1 MTKTN
6 ASRISLEQAQQLVE
20 LLEKGEQEQA
30 EQLLNSITHADTNKL
45 GDILQLDS
53 DLFGQIGKLTRQL
66 HTALTEFQLDPRITD
81 LAHTDIP
88 DAQSRLNYVIEMTEQ
103 AANKT
108 MDAVEFA
115 IPVADKLN
123 ESLSNLNPRWKQVM
137 SQATP
142 LEEFK
147 GLCQDTHTF
156 ISEAHLDAEQL
167 HGKLTDVL
175 MAQDF
180 QDLTGQVIRRVI
192 QLVQEVEESLIRM
205 LKVFGENG
213 DTFSS
218 DTFKAMNA
226 VKRKREDVSLGEKAE
241 GPIIDAEN
249 RTDVV
254 TDQDD
259 VDDLLS
265 SLGF

>member
-1 MTKTN
+1 MTTTDAPK
-6 ASRISLEQAQQLVE
+6 ISLEQAKQLVAY
-20 LLEKGEQEQA
+20 LEAGEQQQA
-30 EQLLNSITHADTNKL
+30 DDLLVSLAQSESNKL

-108 MDAVEFA
+108 MDAVEFSL
-115 IPVADKLN
+115 PVADKLS
-123 ESLSNLNPRWKQVM
+123 ESLANLHPRWRQVM
-137 SQATP
+137 SDTTS
-142 LEEFK
+142 LDEFK

-156 ISEAHLDAEQL
+156 ISEAQSDATLLNTHL
-167 HGKLTDVL
+167 KDVL

-192 QLVQEVEESLIRM
+192 QLVQEVEESLISM
-205 LKVFGENG
+205 LKVFGE
-213 DTFSS
+213 TS
-218 DTFKAMNA
+218 DMAQATSDKGQLAPPT
-226 VKRKREDVSLGEKAE
+226 GEEAE
-241 GPIIDAEN
+241 GPIIDAES

-254 TDQDD
+254 SGQDD

>member
-1 MTKTN
+1 MTTTKVPK
-6 ASRISLEQAQQLVE
+6 ISLEQAKQLVAF
-20 LLEKGEQEQA
+20 LEQGEQQQA
-30 EQLLNSITHADTNKL
+30 DDLLLSLVPEESNKL
-45 GDILQLDS
+45 EDILQLDS

-66 HTALTEFQLDPRITD
+66 HNALTEFQLDPRITD
-81 LAHTDIP
+81 LARTDIP

-108 MDAVEFA
+108 MDAVEFSL
-115 IPVADKLN
+115 PVADKLN
-123 ESLSNLNPRWKQVM
+123 ESLTNLQPRWQQVM
-137 SQATP
+137 KEPTS
-142 LEEFK
+142 LDDFK

-156 ISEAHLDAEQL
+156 ISEAHNDAAQL
-167 HGKLTDVL
+167 NSHLKDVL

-205 LKVFGENG
+205 LKVFGEASEA
-213 DTFSS
+213 TQMTSEIS
-218 DTFKAMNA
+218 QPAPP
-226 VKRKREDVSLGEKAE
+226 SGEEAE
-241 GPIIDAEN
+241 GPVIDAES

-254 TDQDD
+254 NGQDD